1 MNSNNNY
8 GIIATFLFVVSFLTT
23 IVSGNEKLYIFYP
36 STFDY
41 QSMQNKM
48 DTELPDISITV
59 FSRYDD
65 FALKVKAEP
74 PEAIITKPILIQDQF
89 NDYEVILNGIRSGKT
104 EDNYVVLSI
113 DSNFAIKSIT
123 SESIIGII
131 DIMGRAGMKTFVNRQ
146 FSIEPKIKRV
156 SRIGDLL
163 PFLSLDIAAGIIIE
177 SVFIDYFKS
186 TSQLQ
191 FTEIPLPEST
201 TGVIA
206 FAVKKGKQAE
216 KSLNSLKQNKKS
228 ICELFYIQQ
237 WK

>member
-1 MNSNNNY
+1 MNSKKNIR
-8 GIIATFLFVVSFLTT
+8 IIATILFAVSFLVTLVT
-23 IVSGNEKLYIFYP
+23 GNERLYVFYP

-48 DTELPDISITV
+48 DSATPGVSITV

-65 FALKVKAEP
+65 FALKMKSEP
-74 PEAIITKPILIQDQF
+74 PEAVITKPLLIQEQF
-89 NDYEVILNGIRSGKT
+89 NDYEVILNGVRNGKT
-104 EDNYVVLSI
+104 EGNYVVLSI
-113 DSNFAIKSIT
+113 DSNFTSKSIT
-123 SESIIGII
+123 NESIIGII
-131 DIMGRAGMKTFVNRQ
+131 DILGRTGMKTFVNRQ
-146 FSIEPKIKRV
+146 FSMEPKIKRV

-163 PFLSLDIAAGIIIE
+163 PFLSFDIAAGIMIE
-177 SVFIDYFKS
+177 SVFIDYFRS

-191 FTEIPLPEST
+191 FTEAPLPEST

-206 FAVKKGKQAE
+206 FAVKKGKLAD
-216 KSLNSLKQNKKS
+216 KSLSSLKQNKKN

>member
-1 MNSNNNY
+1 MNSKKNFKL
-8 GIIATFLFVVSFLTT
+8 IAAVLFVISFFVT

-41 QSMQNKM
+41 QMMQNRM
-48 DTELPDISITV
+48 DTAIPGVSITV

-65 FALKVKAEP
+65 FALKMKAEP
-74 PEAIITKPILIQDQF
+74 PEAIITKPILIQEQF

-104 EDNYVVLSI
+104 EDSYVVLSI
-113 DSNFAIKSIT
+113 DSNFTIKSIT

-131 DIMGRAGMKTFVNRQ
+131 DIMGRMGMKTFVNRQ

-163 PFLSLDIAAGIIIE
+163 PFLSLDIAAGIMIE

-186 TSQLQ
+186 TSQAQ

-201 TGVIA
+201 TGVVA
-206 FAVKKGKQAE
+206 FAIKKGMQAD
-216 KSLNSLKQNKKS
+216 KSLNTLKLNKKS

>member
-1 MNSNNNY
+1 MNSRK
-8 GIIATFLFVVSFLTT
+8 IIRVIAIFLFVANFFVT
-23 IVSGNEKLYIFYP
+23 IASGNERLYIFYP

-41 QSMQNKM
+41 QSMQDKI
-48 DTELPDISITV
+48 DSTVPGVAITV
-59 FSRYDD
+59 FSRFDD
-65 FALKVKAEP
+65 FVLKMKAEP
-74 PEAIITKPILIQDQF
+74 PEAIITKPILIQEQF
-89 NDYEVILNGIRSGKT
+89 SDYEVMLNGVRNGKT
-104 EDNYVVLSI
+104 EDNYVILTI
-113 DSNFAIKSIT
+113 DSNFTSKSIT
-123 SESIIGII
+123 NESIIGII
-131 DIMGRAGMKTFVNRQ
+131 DILGRTGMKTFVNRQ

-163 PFLSLDIAAGIIIE
+163 PFLSLDIATGIMIE

-191 FTEIPLPEST
+191 FTETPLPESM

-216 KSLNSLKQNKKS
+216 KSLSSLKQNKKN
-228 ICELFYIQQ
+228 ICEPFYIQQ